1 MQVFNK
7 EQHNIVLIIQTMW
20 NTKANGCVPP
30 SGTCTF
36 TVSMV
41 LLGQHNSNVIVFTFV
56 AFLHVWTQ
64 PHVVRTGTCVLGRM
78 GRDLRCRKTQ
88 IFTASIWL
96 GAELTGIWSY
106 SKMEEKRN
114 YFPNH
119 SFFVLGKETSGP
131 LRRLSSTPYPN

>member
-7 EQHNIVLIIQTMW
+7 EQHSAVFRSQTMW

-36 TVSMV
+36 TVSMI

-56 AFLHVWTQ
+56 AFFHVWTQ
-64 PHVVRTGTCVLGRM
+64 PHIVRTGTRVLGRM

-96 GAELTGIWSY
+96 GAELTGIGSY

-114 YFPNH
+114 YFPNC
-119 SFFVLGKETSGP
+119 SFIVLGKET
-131 LRRLSSTPYPN
+131 